1 MKNKVD
7 PVWII
12 LEPSSLCV
20 FNPNGGP
27 LKKTAKT
34 EASFLKKKL
43 HDKNPSQ
50 LKDRRCRVYAFFRPL
65 SAMMTSLFERIILDK
80 T

>member
-1 MKNKVD
+1 MLIISLVLHSILIRGVLKMKNKVD

-12 LEPSSLCV
+12 LELSTLCV

-34 EASFLKKKL
+34 KASFLKKKL

-50 LKDRRCRVYAFFRPL
+50 LKDRRCRG
-65 SAMMTSLFERIILDK
+65 
-80 T
+80 